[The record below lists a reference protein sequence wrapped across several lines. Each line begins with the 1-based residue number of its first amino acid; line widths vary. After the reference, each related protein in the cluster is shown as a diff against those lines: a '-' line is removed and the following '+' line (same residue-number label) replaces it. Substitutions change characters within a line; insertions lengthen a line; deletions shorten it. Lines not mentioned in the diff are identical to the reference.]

1 MAEVLF
7 LCTGN
12 LCRSPTAEWFF
23 SQCLLRNG
31 PDDVTVTSAGV
42 YGAPAS
48 PPEVLV
54 KEGLAFG
61 LDLSRHMPRRIDA
74 DSIARA
80 DLIVGME
87 REHVREVVLADTS
100 SFTKV
105 FTLREI
111 VRRGEQQGRRDGGE
125 SLDEWLRRI
134 AVGRRHLDLV
144 GDSAIDDISD
154 PMGGTAEQ
162 FRRMLTDVQALT
174 RSLYSLIWP

>member
-1 MAEVLF
+1 MAEILF

-23 SQCLLRNG
+23 SQQLLRYG

-48 PPEVLV
+48 PPDVLV
-54 KEGLAFG
+54 KEGMAFG
-61 LDLSRHMPRRIDA
+61 LDLSRHTPRRIDA
-74 DSIARA
+74 ASIAGA

-100 SFTKV
+100 SFPKT

-111 VRRGEQQGRRDGGE
+111 VRRGEHKGQRDGGE
-125 SLDEWLRRI
+125 SLADWLNRL
-134 AVGRRHLDLV
+134 ALGRRHLDLV
-144 GDSAIDDISD
+144 GDSPIDDISD

-162 FRRMLTDVQALT
+162 FRRMLTDVQDLT
-174 RSLYSLIWP
+174 RSLYRLIWP